1 MKTGSSETVSNLIK
15 GTQQRVAEWELES
28 NSVDTE
34 ATGFIHSVCSK
45 GFLVNGEKQTGQA
58 SGQQMGRRGVEI
70 TGHLL

>member
-34 ATGFIHSVCSK
+34 AIGFTLCSK

>member
-34 ATGFIHSVCSK
+34 AIGFTLCSK
-45 GFLVNGEKQTGQA
+45 RFLVNGEKQTGQA